1 MVRLLSALGDLS
13 PGVQRL
19 LGGVGLRPLSQH
31 PLCARV
37 AYLGEVLGGEVL
49 PSHGDLSS

>member
-1 MVRLLSALGDLS
+1 MVRLLSALGNCS

-19 LGGVGLRPLSQH
+19 LGGAGLWPLSQH
-31 PLCARV
+31 SLCARV

-49 PSHGDLSS
+49 PSHGDFPS

>member
-1 MVRLLSALGDLS
+1 MVRLQSALGDRS

-19 LGGVGLRPLSQH
+19 LGGVGFWPLSQH
-31 PLCARV
+31 PLCTRV

-49 PSHGDLSS
+49 PSHGDFPS